1 MFRESHP
8 VKDIS
13 LHFTENLAKRGVET
27 SAIGRILNDNPTD
40 PNQGLALDH
49 ALLLKAHDSK
59 YYATIRFWN
68 NPCSV
73 ILGRG
78 QTLSEEVN
86 QQFCRENQIPI
97 ARRMSGGGTVY
108 HDEGNL
114 NISLFVPKTAI
125 KNPDDIKSTTSSLT
139 HILKRSL
146 EETGI
151 HEIQADDSNNL
162 LYRDLKVSGAAA
174 YFTKDTILHHST
186 LLLSADLSKL
196 EGSLIHHEEPKKG
209 RSKYTP
215 TTNLK
220 DLKLEAW
227 KKKYIELLE
236 ETFHTRFQPGSLTSE
251 ESALAT
257 RLKDIMYSDP
267 SWIIDGERP
276 TNL

>member
-1 MFRESHP
+1 M
-8 VKDIS
+8 
-13 LHFTENLAKRGVET
+13 
-27 SAIGRILNDNPTD
+27 
-40 PNQGLALDH
+40 
-49 ALLLKAHDSK
+49 
-59 YYATIRFWN
+59 
-68 NPCSV
+68 
-73 ILGRG
+73 
-78 QTLSEEVN
+78 N

-97 ARRMSGGGTVY
+97 ARRISGGGTVY

-114 NISLFVPKTAI
+114 NISLLVPKTAI

-139 HILKRSL
+139 HILKQSI

-162 LYRDLKVSGAAA
+162 LYRSLKVSGAAA
-174 YFTKDTILHHST
+174 YFTKNTILHHST

-196 EGSLIHHEEPKKG
+196 EGSLIHHKEPKKG

-236 ETFHTRFQPGSLTSE
+236 ETFHTRFHPGSLTSE
-251 ESALAT
+251 ENALT
-257 RLKDIMYSDP
+257 TKLKDIMYSNP
-267 SWIIDGERP
+267 SWIINGERP

>member
-1 MFRESHP
+1 M
-8 VKDIS
+8 KDIS
-13 LHFTENLAKRGVET
+13 LHFTEKLATRGVET
-27 SAIGRILNDNPTD
+27 SAIGRILIDNPTD
-40 PNQGLALDH
+40 PHQGLALDH
-49 ALLLKAHDSK
+49 ALLLKANDSK
-59 YYATIRFWN
+59 HRATIRFWS

-78 QTLSEEVN
+78 QTLIQEVN

-97 ARRMSGGGTVY
+97 ARRISGGGAVY

-114 NISLFVPKTAI
+114 NISLFVPKTTI
-125 KNPDDIKSTTSSLT
+125 KNPDDIKSTTSSFT
-139 HILKRSL
+139 HILKRSI

-151 HEIQADDSNNL
+151 EIQADDFNNL
-162 LYRDLKVSGAAA
+162 LYRGLKVSGAAA

-220 DLKLEAW
+220 DLKIDVW
-227 KKKYIELLE
+227 KRKYIELLE
-236 ETFHTRFQPGSLTSE
+236 ETLHTRFQLGSLTSE
-251 ESALAT
+251 ENALAT